1 MKNLFILAAT
11 YFAASTTFAQ
21 TFDATV
27 CKTSTYPI
35 STTPAS
41 SVLNDKMEYLCGN
54 GQRGTIPVLAKMG
67 WHIVSWQQ
75 YAESAVPGA
84 NDLGVAIMIIEKP
97 GK

>member
-1 MKNLFILAAT
+1 
-11 YFAASTTFAQ
+11 
-21 TFDATV
+21 
-27 CKTSTYPI
+27 
-35 STTPAS
+35 
-41 SVLNDKMEYLCGN
+41 MEYLCGN